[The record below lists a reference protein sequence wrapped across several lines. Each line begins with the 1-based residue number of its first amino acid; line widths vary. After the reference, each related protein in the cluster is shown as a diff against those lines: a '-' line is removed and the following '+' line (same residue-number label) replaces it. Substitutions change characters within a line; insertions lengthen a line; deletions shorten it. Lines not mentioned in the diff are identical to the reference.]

1 MESIKMSLRAS
12 PMATMEHGSEKSRKN
27 IIIVSHGRSGSRST
41 LMGDI
46 VNHHPSVFY
55 IIMYEP
61 LQTTQRVLKQ
71 KQIRI
76 WVIELITIL
85 PSLKFLFLAFL
96 KIELKLY

>member
-12 PMATMEHGSEKSRKN
+12 PVATMEHGSEKSRKN

-46 VNHHPSVFY
+46 VYHHPSVFY
-55 IIMYEP
+55 MYEP

-85 PSLKFLFLAFL
+85 PSLKFLCLAFL

>member
-1 MESIKMSLRAS
+1 MESIKTSLRAS
-12 PMATMEHGSEKSRKN
+12 PVATMEHGSEKSRKN

-55 IIMYEP
+55 MYEP

-85 PSLKFLFLAFL
+85 PSLKFLCLAFL